1 MSVTNT
7 TGSEYPI
14 QRASHKIMGR
24 PPTRPTDLKDGYYLE
39 VRNKGTNSGIKL
51 RRDTRKEM
59 MQAVEEYKKV
69 KDVTILGESKNSK
82 WIDKEYPKKA

>member
-1 MSVTNT
+1 
-7 TGSEYPI
+7 
-14 QRASHKIMGR
+14 MGR

-69 KDVTILGESKNSK
+69 KNYNGYYN
-82 WIDKEYPKKA
+82 